1 MKIMNKIKLLS
12 KIKEK
17 HVKFLILLTV
27 LFFQSTL
34 IFAQTAVPQDE
45 GMNMETYNTILLIIL
60 LVLINLVFI
69 PLLISDKEKD
79 TEESE
84 VKETTFQLLK
94 QKFYGLKPMEEEKSL
109 LIDEDYDGIQELD
122 NNVPPWFNVLF
133 LATIIFAIVYL
144 LDYHVFKT
152 GKLPLQEYND
162 EVYAAE
168 LQREELIRTGAFIN
182 ENNVAFINEPDV
194 LSEGKQ
200 IYTLNCVPCHGVN
213 GEGIVG
219 PNLTD
224 DYWIHGGGVK
234 NIYKTVKYGVPV
246 KGMISWQ
253 TQLNPKKMQAVVSY
267 VMTLHGT
274 NPPGGKAPEGNLYKE
289 QDSSAVKSDS
299 LKTDSLKTDNLKTDS
314 SVTDK
319 VKSDSIK
326 NNNNDSNGKKSD
338 KTDTMTVKK

>member
-1 MKIMNKIKLLS
+1 MKIMNKNKSLKKIVMNKL
-12 KIKEK
+12 
-17 HVKFLILLTV
+17 KFSFSLLAI
-27 LFFQSTL
+27 FFQSSL
-34 IFAQTAVPQDE
+34 IFAQTAAPQDQ
-45 GMNMETYNTILLIIL
+45 GTNTETYNTVLLIFLII
-60 LVLINLVFI
+60 LINLVFI
-69 PLLISDKEKD
+69 PLLFTEKEKTD
-79 TEESE
+79 EAEE
-84 VKETTFQLLK
+84 KESSFQVLK
-94 QKFYGLKPMEEEKSL
+94 QKFYGLKPIEEEKSL

-182 ENNVAFINEPDV
+182 ENNVTFSNAPDV

-200 IYTLNCVPCHGVN
+200 IYTVNCIPCHGGN

-234 NIYKTVKYGVPV
+234 NIFKTVKYGVPV

-267 VMTLHGT
+267 VMSLHGT

-289 QDSSAVKSDS
+289 QDSTGVKSDSLTTGNIKTDSSKTEQVKSDS
-299 LKTDSLKTDNLKTDS
+299 LKKDNSKEVKTD
-314 SVTDK
+314 
-319 VKSDSIK
+319 KSDTTSM
-326 NNNNDSNGKKSD
+326 KK
-338 KTDTMTVKK
+338 

>member
-1 MKIMNKIKLLS
+1 MKIMNKNRSIKKILKNKLKFSVSLLA
-12 KIKEK
+12 
-17 HVKFLILLTV
+17 V
-27 LFFQSTL
+27 FFQSSL
-34 IFAQTAVPQDE
+34 IFAQTAAPQDQ
-45 GMNMETYNTILLIIL
+45 GNTETYNTILLIFLII
-60 LVLINLVFI
+60 LINLVFI
-69 PLLISDKEKD
+69 PLLYSEKEK
-79 TEESE
+79 TEEAE
-84 VKETTFQLLK
+84 EKESSFQVLK

-182 ENNVAFINEPDV
+182 ENNVAFSNAPDV
-194 LSEGKQ
+194 LTEGKQ
-200 IYTLNCVPCHGVN
+200 IYAVNCIPCHGGN

-224 DYWIHGGGVK
+224 EYWIHGGGVK
-234 NIYKTVKYGVPV
+234 NIFKTVKYGVPV

-267 VMTLHGT
+267 VMSLQGT

-289 QDSSAVKSDS
+289 GQDSTVVKSDS
-299 LKTDSLKTDNLKTDS
+299 LKTDNVKTDS
-314 SVTDK
+314 SK
-319 VKSDSIK
+319 SEQIKSDSLKK
-326 NNNNDSNGKKSD
+326 NNNKEVKTDKSD
-338 KTDTMTVKK
+338 TTSMKK